1 LYIFKGEGGIKMR
14 SLKISDHLIT
24 NPVKIASTA
33 TIGEAARTIID
44 NKVSG
49 VIVVNENDEVEGML
63 SELDCLKSLLTEIY
77 NEGQVGKELVTA
89 EMSTPVTYNKPEED
103 IISVAQS
110 MLDQKQ
116 RRRPVIENGKL
127 IGQITCR
134 QLLSAIMAF
143 GSK

>member
-1 LYIFKGEGGIKMR
+1 MR

-77 NEGQVGKELVTA
+77 NEGQVGKELVTI
-89 EMSTPVTYNKPEED
+89 EMSAPVTYNRPEED

-116 RRRPVIENGKL
+116 RRRPVIDNGKL

-143 GSK
+143 GSN

>member
-1 LYIFKGEGGIKMR
+1 MR

-77 NEGQVGKELVTA
+77 NEGQVGKELVTV
-89 EMSTPVTYNKPEED
+89 EMSAPVTYNRPEED

-116 RRRPVIENGKL
+116 RRRPVIDHGKL

>member
-1 LYIFKGEGGIKMR
+1 MR

-77 NEGQVGKELVTA
+77 NEGQVGKELVTI
-89 EMSTPVTYNKPEED
+89 EMSAPVTYNRPEED

>member
-1 LYIFKGEGGIKMR
+1 MR

-49 VIVVNENDEVEGML
+49 VIVVDENDEVEGML

-77 NEGQVGKELVTA
+77 NEGQVGKELVTT
-89 EMSTPVTYNKPEED
+89 EMSAPVTYNSPGED

-116 RRRPVIENGKL
+116 RRRPVIDNGKL

>member
-1 LYIFKGEGGIKMR
+1 MR
-14 SLKISDHLIT
+14 SLKISDHLIA
-24 NPVKIASTA
+24 NPVKITSTA

-49 VIVVNENDEVEGML
+49 VIVVDENDEVEGML

-77 NEGQVGKELVTA
+77 NEGQVGKELVTT

>member
-1 LYIFKGEGGIKMR
+1 MR
-14 SLKISDHLIT
+14 SLKISDHLIA
-24 NPVKIASTA
+24 NPVKIASTT

-49 VIVVNENDEVEGML
+49 VIVVDENGEVEGML

-77 NEGQVGKELVTA
+77 NEGQVGKELVTT

>member
-1 LYIFKGEGGIKMR
+1 MR
-14 SLKISDHLIT
+14 SLKISDHLIA
-24 NPVKIASTA
+24 NPVKIASTT

-49 VIVVNENDEVEGML
+49 VIVVDEHNKVEGML

-77 NEGQVGKELVTA
+77 NEGQVGKELVTT

-103 IISVAQS
+103 IISVAQG

>member
-1 LYIFKGEGGIKMR
+1 MR

-33 TIGEAARTIID
+33 SIGEAARTIID

-77 NEGQVGKELVTA
+77 NEGQVGKELVTI
-89 EMSTPVTYNKPEED
+89 EMSAPVTYNRPEED

-116 RRRPVIENGKL
+116 RRRPVIDNGKL

>member
-1 LYIFKGEGGIKMR
+1 MR
-14 SLKISDHLIT
+14 SLKISDHLIA

-49 VIVVNENDEVEGML
+49 VIVVDENDKVEGML

-77 NEGQVGKELVTA
+77 NEGQVGKELVTV
-89 EMSTPVTYNKPEED
+89 EMSSPVTYNKPEED

>member
-1 LYIFKGEGGIKMR
+1 MR
-14 SLKISDHLIT
+14 SLKISDHLIA
-24 NPVKIASTA
+24 NPVKIASTT

-49 VIVVNENDEVEGML
+49 VIVVDEHNKVEGML

-77 NEGQVGKELVTA
+77 NEGQVGKELVTT
-89 EMSTPVTYNKPEED
+89 EMSTPVTYNKLEED

>member
-1 LYIFKGEGGIKMR
+1 MR
-14 SLKISDHLIT
+14 SLKISDHLIA
-24 NPVKIASTA
+24 NPVKIASTT

-49 VIVVNENDEVEGML
+49 VIVVDEHNKVEGML

-77 NEGQVGKELVTA
+77 NEGQVGKELVKT

>member
-1 LYIFKGEGGIKMR
+1 MR

-24 NPVKIASTA
+24 NPIKIASTA

-77 NEGQVGKELVTA
+77 NEGQVGKELVTI
-89 EMSTPVTYNKPEED
+89 EMSAPVTYNKPEED

>member
-1 LYIFKGEGGIKMR
+1 MR

-77 NEGQVGKELVTA
+77 NEGQVGKELVTI
-89 EMSTPVTYNKPEED
+89 EMSAPVTYNRPDED

-116 RRRPVIENGKL
+116 RRRPVIDNGKL

>member
-1 LYIFKGEGGIKMR
+1 MR

-24 NPVKIASTA
+24 NPIKIASTA

-49 VIVVNENDEVEGML
+49 VIVVDENDEVEGML

-77 NEGQVGKELVTA
+77 NEGQVGKELVTV
-89 EMSTPVTYNKPEED
+89 EMSSPVTYNKPEED

>member
-1 LYIFKGEGGIKMR
+1 MCIR
-14 SLKISDHLIT
+14 DSLNT

-49 VIVVNENDEVEGML
+49 VIVVDENGEVEGML

-77 NEGQVGKELVTA
+77 NEGQVGKELVTT

-134 QLLSAIMAF
+134 QLLSAIIAF

>member
-1 LYIFKGEGGIKMR
+1 MR
-14 SLKISDHLIT
+14 SLKISDHLIA
-24 NPVKIASTA
+24 NPVKIVSTA

-49 VIVVNENDEVEGML
+49 VIVVDEHNKVEGML

-77 NEGQVGKELVTA
+77 NEGQVGKELVTT

>member
-1 LYIFKGEGGIKMR
+1 MR

-33 TIGEAARTIID
+33 SIGEAARTIID

-77 NEGQVGKELVTA
+77 NEGQVGKELVTI
-89 EMSTPVTYNKPEED
+89 EMSAPVTYNRPDED

-116 RRRPVIENGKL
+116 RRRPVIDNGKL

>member
-1 LYIFKGEGGIKMR
+1 LYIFRGEGGLKMR

-33 TIGEAARTIID
+33 TIGEAARTIIE

-77 NEGQVGKELVTA
+77 NEGQVGKELVTI
-89 EMSTPVTYNKPEED
+89 EMSAPVTYNKPDED

-116 RRRPVIENGKL
+116 RRRPVIDNGKL

>member
-1 LYIFKGEGGIKMR
+1 MR

-33 TIGEAARTIID
+33 TIGEAARTIIE

-77 NEGQVGKELVTA
+77 NEGQVGKELVTI
-89 EMSTPVTYNKPEED
+89 EMSAPVTYNRPDED

-116 RRRPVIENGKL
+116 RRRPVIDNGKL

>member
-1 LYIFKGEGGIKMR
+1 MR
-14 SLKISDHLIT
+14 SLKISDHLIA

-77 NEGQVGKELVTA
+77 NEGQVGKELVTI
-89 EMSTPVTYNKPEED
+89 EMSAAKT
-103 IISVAQS
+103 
-110 MLDQKQ
+110 
-116 RRRPVIENGKL
+116 
-127 IGQITCR
+127 R
-134 QLLSAIMAF
+134 QLCALEATQM
-143 GSK
+143 

>member
-1 LYIFKGEGGIKMR
+1 MR

-77 NEGQVGKELVTA
+77 NEGQVGKELVTV
-89 EMSTPVTYNKPEED
+89 EMSSPVTYNKPEED
-103 IISVAQS
+103 IISIAQS

>member
-1 LYIFKGEGGIKMR
+1 MR

-77 NEGQVGKELVTA
+77 NEGQVGKELVTI
-89 EMSTPVTYNKPEED
+89 EMSAPVTYNRPEED

-116 RRRPVIENGKL
+116 RRRPVIDNGKL

>member
-1 LYIFKGEGGIKMR
+1 MR

-77 NEGQVGKELVTA
+77 NEGQVGKALVTG
-89 EMSTPVTYNKPEED
+89 EMSSPVTYNKPEED
-103 IISVAQS
+103 IISVAES

-116 RRRPVIENGKL
+116 RRRPVIDNGRL
-127 IGQITCR
+127 VGQITCR

-143 GSK
+143 G

>member
-1 LYIFKGEGGIKMR
+1 MR

-33 TIGEAARTIID
+33 TIGEAARTIIE

-77 NEGQVGKELVTA
+77 NEGQVGKELVTI
-89 EMSTPVTYNKPEED
+89 EMSAPVTYNKPDED

-116 RRRPVIENGKL
+116 RRRPVIDNGKL

>member
-1 LYIFKGEGGIKMR
+1 MR

-116 RRRPVIENGKL
+116 RRRPIIENGKL